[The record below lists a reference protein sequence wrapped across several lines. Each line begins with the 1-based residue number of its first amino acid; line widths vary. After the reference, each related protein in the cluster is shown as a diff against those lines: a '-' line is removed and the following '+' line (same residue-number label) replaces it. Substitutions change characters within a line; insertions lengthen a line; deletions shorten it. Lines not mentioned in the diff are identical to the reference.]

1 LDKSFFIEKDNFL
14 SDQECDFLINYH
26 KRFYNESTCGN
37 YWNGT
42 YVMRMR
48 ETPLF
53 HLKKSLIRRFYL
65 KKITKNF
72 PQLKLNYDQVVYWSP
87 GSFLKLHYDKD
98 YPDEGA
104 INDFVTL
111 CYLNDDYEGGK
122 TLIEDKSI
130 KPKKGKLVVFPSK
143 KMEHG
148 VSLVKGKSRYTYIA
162 WWKEK

>member
-1 LDKSFFIEKDNFL
+1 MDKSFFIEKENFL

-26 KRFYNESTCGN
+26 KRFYNESTYGN

-72 PQLKLNYDQVVYWSP
+72 PQLKLNYVQVVYWSP
-87 GSFLKLHYDKD
+87 GSFLELHYDKD

-111 CYLNDDYEGGK
+111 CYLNDDY
-122 TLIEDKSI
+122 
-130 KPKKGKLVVFPSK
+130 
-143 KMEHG
+143 
-148 VSLVKGKSRYTYIA
+148 
-162 WWKEK
+162 